1 MESDATLG
9 TLVKSSKEKLCKS
22 IAGVLAL
29 SYRTAPLAFVQASL
43 TKEENVSNYVEKV
56 DGDIVYFPP
65 TADNTKRDR
74 VFQEGVTFGE
84 ISNLIN
90 KTSVAR
96 E

>member
-1 MESDATLG
+1 M
-9 TLVKSSKEKLCKS
+9 KSSKERVCEA

-29 SYRTAPLAFVQASL
+29 SYKSAPLSFVKAALNDASNL
-43 TKEENVSNYVEKV
+43 AQYVEKV
-56 DGDIVYFPP
+56 DGDTVYFAA

-84 ISNLIN
+84 ISALIH
-90 KTSVAR
+90 KTSTAVAK

>member
-1 MESDATLG
+1 LESDGTLG
-9 TLVKSSKEKLCKS
+9 SLVKSSKEKLCKS

-29 SYRTAPLAFVQASL
+29 SYRAAPLTFVQAAL
-43 TKEENVSNYVEKV
+43 NEQDVSKYAEKV
-56 DGDIVYFPP
+56 DGDTVYFPS

-84 ISNLIN
+84 ISTLIN
-90 KTSVAR
+90 KTTVAK